1 MKETRRMITLYVA
14 LDSELDSFAIR
25 DIVGRV
31 GKDWRLRIRG
41 S

>member
-1 MKETRRMITLYVA
+1 MITLHVT

-31 GKDWRLRIRG
+31 GKDWTLRLRR